1 MKSEEAIETTRDAT
15 AADLRQNAPGD
26 IKSKASGTARRTV
39 NVGSIVS
46 HTLLVIIALL
56 VLFPFFWM
64 LDTALKP
71 NSQVFEFPPSFIPST
86 IQWGNFVEAWT
97 YLPFGHFIFNTLVVA
112 IGGTFLVLL
121 TSSLAAYA
129 FARLQFPGRDAIFVL
144 YLGTLMVPQ
153 AVLVVPQFFLI
164 KDLGWINTYQAL
176 ILPMAFTAFGTFL
189 LRQFFKGIPIEMEEA
204 AKIDGCSRLRIL
216 FQIILPLSTAA
227 LGVLGLFTFVAFWNN
242 FLWPLIVVN
251 TPDQA
256 TIPLGLQM
264 FQGQHAQA
272 WNYMMAG
279 ATISII
285 PGLILLIFV
294 QKYLVRGISLTG
306 MGGR

>member
-1 MKSEEAIETTRDAT
+1 MKSETYGATQGNAT
-15 AADLRQNAPGD
+15 ALRPNALGET
-26 IKSKASGTARRTV
+26 KSKALSTKRGNGV
-39 NVGSIVS
+39 VGDIVS
-46 HTLLVIIALL
+46 HVLLVIIALL
-56 VLFPFFWM
+56 VLFPFYWM

-71 NSQVFEFPPSFIPST
+71 NNQVFEFPPSFIPSS

-112 IGGTFLVLL
+112 VGGTLLVVL

-129 FARLQFPGRDAIFVL
+129 FARLQFPGRDAVFML

-176 ILPMAFTAFGTFL
+176 ILQMAFTAFGTFL

-227 LGVLGLFTFVAFWNN
+227 LAVLGLFTFIGFWNN

-251 TPDQA
+251 SADMA

-279 ATISII
+279 ATISIV

-294 QKYLVRGISLTG
+294 QKYLVLGISLTG

>member
-1 MKSEEAIETTRDAT
+1 MKSEALGTTRDAT
-15 AADLRQNAPGD
+15 AADLRQNAPD
-26 IKSKASGTARRTV
+26 ETKSKASGTTRRRGR
-39 NVGSIVS
+39 VGSIVS

-64 LDTALKP
+64 VSTALKP
-71 NSQVFEFPPSFIPST
+71 NSQVFEFPPAFIPSS

-97 YLPFGHFIFNTLVVA
+97 YLPFGRFITNTLVVA
-112 IGGTFLVLL
+112 IGGTFLVML

-129 FARLQFPGRDAIFVL
+129 FARLHFPGRDAIFVL
-144 YLGTLMVPQ
+144 YLGTLMIPQ

-176 ILPMAFTAFGTFL
+176 ILPGAFTAFGTFL
-189 LRQFFKGIPIEMEEA
+189 LRQFFKGIPLELEEA

-227 LGVLGLFTFVAFWNN
+227 LGVLGLFTFIAFWNN

-294 QKYLVRGISLTG
+294 QKYLVKGISLTG
-306 MGGR
+306 LGGR

>member
-1 MKSEEAIETTRDAT
+1 MKSEAVGTTRGVT
-15 AADLRQNAPGD
+15 AADPRQNARSD
-26 IKSKASGTARRTV
+26 RKAKASGTTRRTD
-39 NVGSIVS
+39 VGSIVS

-71 NSQVFEFPPSFIPST
+71 NNQVFEFPPSFIPSS
-86 IQWGNFVEAWT
+86 IQWGNFVDAWT

-112 IGGTFLVLL
+112 VGGTLLVVL

-129 FARLQFPGRDAIFVL
+129 FARLQFPGRDVVFVL

-189 LRQFFKGIPIEMEEA
+189 LRQFFKGIPIELEEA
-204 AKIDGCSRLRIL
+204 AKLDGCSRLRIL
-216 FQIILPLSTAA
+216 FQVILPLSTAA
-227 LGVLGLFTFVAFWNN
+227 LSVLGLFTFIGFWNN

-251 TPDQA
+251 TTDYA

-264 FQGQHAQA
+264 FQGQHGTL
-272 WNYMMAG
+272 WNQMMAG
-279 ATISII
+279 ATIAII
-285 PGLILLIFV
+285 PGLILLILV
-294 QKYLVRGISLTG
+294 QKYLVQGISLTG
-306 MGGR
+306 LGGR

>member
-1 MKSEEAIETTRDAT
+1 MKSETYGATQGNAAALRENALGET
-15 AADLRQNAPGD
+15 
-26 IKSKASGTARRTV
+26 KSKALSTKRGKGV
-39 NVGSIVS
+39 VGDIVS
-46 HTLLVIIALL
+46 HVLLVIIALL

-71 NSQVFEFPPSFIPST
+71 NNQVFEFPPSFIPSS

-112 IGGTFLVLL
+112 VGGTLLVVL

-129 FARLQFPGRDAIFVL
+129 FARLQFPGRDAVFVL

-164 KDLGWINTYQAL
+164 KDLQWINTYQAL
-176 ILPMAFTAFGTFL
+176 ILPGAFTAFGTFL
-189 LRQFFKGIPIEMEEA
+189 LRQFFKGIPIELEEA
-204 AKIDGCSRLRIL
+204 AKLDGCSRLRIL
-216 FQIILPLSTAA
+216 FQVILPLSTAA
-227 LGVLGLFTFVAFWNN
+227 LAVLGLFTFIGFWNN

-251 TPDQA
+251 TPDRA

-264 FQGQHAQA
+264 FQGQHGTV
-272 WNYMMAG
+272 WNQMMAG
-279 ATISII
+279 ATIAII

-294 QKYLVRGISLTG
+294 QKYLVQGISLTG
-306 MGGR
+306 LGGR

>member
-1 MKSEEAIETTRDAT
+1 MKSETYGATQGNAT
-15 AADLRQNAPGD
+15 ALRPNALGET
-26 IKSKASGTARRTV
+26 KSKALSTKRGNGV
-39 NVGSIVS
+39 VGDIVS
-46 HTLLVIIALL
+46 HVLLVIIALL
-56 VLFPFFWM
+56 VLFPFYWM

-71 NSQVFEFPPSFIPST
+71 NNQVFEFPPSFIPSS

-112 IGGTFLVLL
+112 VGGTLLVVL

-129 FARLQFPGRDAIFVL
+129 FARLQFPGRDAVFML

-227 LGVLGLFTFVAFWNN
+227 LAVLGLFTFIGFWNN

-251 TPDQA
+251 T
-256 TIPLGLQM
+256 
-264 FQGQHAQA
+264 
-272 WNYMMAG
+272 
-279 ATISII
+279 
-285 PGLILLIFV
+285 
-294 QKYLVRGISLTG
+294 
-306 MGGR
+306 